1 MGRGLLP
8 GQPQR
13 GPELSL
19 QAGKGGAGTLEEGQR
34 KKHKIPFF
42 SSLQVKYALSY
53 LVIFAV
59 VLVLLN
65 TYPVIASQDLLFR
78 SKRDSLKSQAAV
90 MASALMELETLT
102 SDQVVRVM
110 NMLDNSGLTRILV
123 TDPAGFILYDS
134 LTDSGTQDQEEQ
146 EEPEQQEPVYRYA
159 LYQEIVLALRGK
171 DVFCSQFVN
180 NTFVST
186 VAWPIVYRGMT
197 IGAIYILEQDE
208 AQGALLVG
216 LQQNLRYISLVIAA
230 TTLVLSAFFSK
241 MLTARIAALLRAIRI
256 VGEGEYGHRLQPV
269 GRDEMAQL
277 AEEFNQLTDRLQTTE
292 EVRRRFVS
300 DASHELKTPLASI
313 RLLTDSILQND
324 HMDQETVR
332 DFVSDIGDEAERLT
346 RITEHLLALTRLD
359 SLPAKKTVPVDVS
372 KVAQRAAGRL
382 GPVADAAGVT
392 IESSL
397 KPGCVILCTEDEL
410 YQICF
415 NLLENAVKYNFVG
428 GHVYLSVYPE
438 RDQVLLEVEDT
449 GIGIPE
455 EDLPKVFNRFYR
467 VDKARSRAAGG
478 TGLGLSI
485 VRDTVRRH
493 GGWVTA
499 RPRNP
504 EGSVFTVGFP
514 LYVPETEE
522 EAT

>member
-1 MGRGLLP
+1 M
-8 GQPQR
+8 
-13 GPELSL
+13 E
-19 QAGKGGAGTLEEGQR
+19 ANE
-34 KKHKIPFF
+34 KKRPKKAIPFF
-42 SSLQVKYALSY
+42 SSLQVKYAMSY

-65 TYPVIASQDLLFR
+65 TYPVIASQDLLFT

-90 MASALMELETLT
+90 MASALMELESLS
-102 SDQVVRVM
+102 SDQVIRVM
-110 NMLDNSGLTRILV
+110 NMLDSMGLTRILV
-123 TDPAGFILYDS
+123 TDPAGLILYDS
-134 LTDSGTQDQEEQ
+134 WKDGKEHEP
-146 EEPEQQEPVYRYA
+146 EEPEQDEERPREYRYA
-159 LYQEIVLALRGK
+159 LYQEVVSALRGS
-171 DVFCSQFVN
+171 DVFYSKYADRVF
-180 NTFVST
+180 TST
-186 VAWPIVYRGMT
+186 AASPIVYRGMV
-197 IGAIYILEQDE
+197 IGAIYIQEVDR
-208 AQGALLVG
+208 AQGELLLS
-216 LQQNLRYISLVIAA
+216 LQHNLRNISLVIAVV
-230 TTLVLSAFFSK
+230 TLVMSALFSK

-324 HMDQETVR
+324 QVDQETVR
-332 DFVSDIGDEAERLT
+332 EFVTDIGEEADRLA

-359 SLPAKKTVPVDVS
+359 SLPAGETAPVDVS
-372 KVAQRAAGRL
+372 QVARRAAGRL
-382 GPVADAAGVT
+382 GPVADAAGVD
-392 IESSL
+392 IQENL
-397 KPGCVILCTEDEL
+397 KPDCFIRCTPDDL
-410 YQICF
+410 YQICY
-415 NLLENAVKYNFVG
+415 NLLENAVKYNYTG
-428 GHVYLSVYPE
+428 GHVYLSVYPDG
-438 RDQVLLEVEDT
+438 DQVLLEVSDT

-493 GGWVTA
+493 GGWITV
-499 RPRNP
+499 RRRSP
-504 EGSVFTVGFP
+504 EGSVFTAGFP
-514 LYVPETEE
+514 RDEAGEE
-522 EAT
+522 GDRT